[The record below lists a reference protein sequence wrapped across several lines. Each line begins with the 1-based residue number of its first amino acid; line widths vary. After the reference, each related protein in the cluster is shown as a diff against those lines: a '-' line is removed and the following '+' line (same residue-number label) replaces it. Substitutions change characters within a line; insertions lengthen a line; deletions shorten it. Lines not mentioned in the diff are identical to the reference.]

1 MMDQSNDTDGSMP
14 NKLFIHA
21 QFEIPQP
28 AMTAADVGNDE
39 VEDQSGINDNTNDT
53 SLIRSGLV
61 TTKQSFD
68 TLNCKPAIIGLLEGA
83 EPVKVCRL
91 MM

>member
-1 MMDQSNDTDGSMP
+1 MMDQSNNDTDGSIS
-14 NKLFIHA
+14 NKLFIHT

-28 AMTAADVGNDE
+28 AVAAADVGNDE
-39 VEDQSGINDNTNDT
+39 VEDGINDNRNDT

-68 TLNCKPAIIGLLEGA
+68 TLSYKLAIIGLPEGA
-83 EPVKVCRL
+83 EPIKVCRL